1 MAQFNKRTEMA
12 YKYMIEL
19 QVGRID
25 EFQTDD
31 GKNVKVVK
39 AMGQPCVVIQ
49 DFKELTKAAPENI
62 EFFEIAS
69 IKDYAKFIKT
79 GSTNTPRHIYWLGNM
94 DKGVFVLRPKD
105 FYINPLDAFTKLYS
119 DVRKRE
125 QFVTESYT
133 RDVTA
138 RNDLI
143 KTSLYLK
150 GIANY
155 DDANAQFKK
164 ILAQQN
170 QKLK

>member
-12 YKYMIEL
+12 YKYMVEL

-49 DFKELTKAAPENI
+49 DFKELTKAVPENI

-79 GSTNTPRHIYWLGNM
+79 GSTNTSRTIYWLGNM

-105 FYINPLDAFTKLYS
+105 FYINTLDAFTKLYS
-119 DVRKRE
+119 DIRKRE

-133 RDVTA
+133 RDVTT

-155 DDANAQFKK
+155 DDANAQFKR